1 MNFIKTTIA
10 DGCLTKQF
18 EASQRI
24 KTRRARRD
32 GTRGSTLKAN
42 LATRRQYT
50 RRQITELLFESCIDC
65 ERMSAVPQGA
75 FAAIKVRENM
85 DKKNAASTSAMK
97 TENKEDTEKKRFI
110 SYPKTPQEG
119 WELTLL
125 KYNSKLMNSIWGQY
139 NRYSVHNFKKNTD
152 AEKGARGG
160 VAAAIWSAILEKHPP
175 VANAAATA
183 TAKAPQIMKAGNS
196 F

>member
-10 DGCLTKQF
+10 DGCLRF

-65 ERMSAVPQGA
+65 GRMSAVPQGA

-85 DKKNAASTSAMK
+85 DKKKAVSAMK
-97 TENKEDTEKKRFI
+97 TENKEDTKRFHP
-110 SYPKTPQEG
+110 YPKTPQEG